1 MSLKKKQTRENPAAS
16 HEKMKGETTSRL
28 LLLLL
33 VQKRKILGVCQEIKT
48 NEKKAKE
55 KKWNDKLME
64 REERGKIREETGVE
78 SWKRITQKT
87 TKRE

>member
-1 MSLKKKQTRENPAAS
+1 
-16 HEKMKGETTSRL
+16 
-28 LLLLL
+28 
-33 VQKRKILGVCQEIKT
+33 
-48 NEKKAKE
+48 
-55 KKWNDKLME
+55 ME